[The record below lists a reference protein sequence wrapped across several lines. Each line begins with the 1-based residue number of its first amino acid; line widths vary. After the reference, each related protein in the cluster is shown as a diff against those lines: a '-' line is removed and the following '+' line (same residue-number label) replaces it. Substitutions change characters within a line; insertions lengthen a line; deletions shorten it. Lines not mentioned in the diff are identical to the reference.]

1 MRTYIAALMLL
12 VTLGLVSCGG
22 GNEGA
27 STGTPVVAQAT
38 IASWCS
44 NFNFLGG
51 GTGSTNIC
59 GCANSSTFG
68 GSGPALNQSQENACT
83 TAIYSAD
90 NAQCSALG
98 GLTVSYKTA
107 ENYLLEEGRLS
118 CLFPAYASPPNPW
131 TVYSN
136 GGCVNSI
143 NVLNRAQLRAC
154 YDAIGGWVTIMQC
167 TALGGSFSPITGYY
181 PYGNCNIMGQ

>member
-1 MRTYIAALMLL
+1 MRIYITTLMLV
-12 VTLGLVSCGG
+12 VTLGVVSCGG
-22 GNEGA
+22 GNETA
-27 STGTPVVAQAT
+27 SSGTPVVAQAT

-68 GSGPALNQSQENACT
+68 GSGPSLNQGQENACT
-83 TAIYSAD
+83 TAIYTAD

-107 ENYLLEEGRLS
+107 ENYLLEEGKLS

-136 GGCVNSI
+136 GGCANSI
-143 NVLNRAQLRAC
+143 NMLNRAQSRAC

-167 TALGGSFSPITGYY
+167 TALGGSFSPFYMQSI
-181 PYGNCNIMGQ
+181 YGNCNIMGQ

>member
-1 MRTYIAALMLL
+1 MKKKLL
-12 VTLGLVSCGG
+12 VLLFSLASLALVSCGG
-22 GNEGA
+22 GNDGA

-44 NFNFLGG
+44 NFNFQYG

-68 GSGPALNQSQENACT
+68 GSGPALNQSQEIACIY
-83 TAIYSAD
+83 AIYTVD

-98 GLTVSYKTA
+98 GVT
-107 ENYLLEEGRLS
+107 EEGTLS
-118 CLFPAYASPPNPW
+118 CLFPANASPPNPW

-136 GGCVNSI
+136 GGCVNSVSFSRYTGGP
-143 NVLNRAQLRAC
+143 NLTKPQMRAC
-154 YDAIGGWVTIMQC
+154 YDAIGGWMTTWQC
-167 TALGGSFSPITGYY
+167 TALGGSFSPITDYY